1 MNWIQKIGFSKFN
14 LRLERYLNW
23 LNSKVSRT
31 DVIHSKT
38 LFNKFIS
45 VRTLPA
51 NYQPKDELLFK
62 KAFAK
67 EFEEA
72 RVFRIKNPVIL
83 YNFIL
88 ARPGLFGYAPH
99 FHIRGLTLKGLS
111 KLRLLFKSSE
121 AISKGV
127 WITDN
132 WSFNYFHWFL
142 DALPR
147 LVSIEEYLEDHLLI
161 LPEELKQ
168 QRFIVESLAFFNIQV
183 KFSTLSKKLFVGE
196 LLLPTH
202 LASSGNFN
210 RTALLKLREKFIPAN
225 TIEPFRKIYIS
236 RSKALKR
243 KITNEK
249 ELTELLVQFGFEIHC
264 FEDYELAKQI
274 SLMKETKYLIG
285 LHGAG
290 LTNMLFMPPR
300 GKILELR
307 KEGEDLLNWFFILAS
322 DLDHDYYYLLNEGN
336 HHEAHLADLYIDLN
350 KLKVMNNYFI

>member
-14 LRLERYLNW
+14 LRLEQYLNW
-23 LNSKVSRT
+23 VNKKVSKT
-31 DVIHSKT
+31 DLIHAKT
-38 LFNKFIS
+38 LFNKYIS
-45 VRTLPA
+45 VRTLPV
-51 NYQPKDELLFK
+51 NYKPQDELLFK
-62 KAFAK
+62 KAFTK
-67 EFEEA
+67 EIEES
-72 RVFRIKNPVIL
+72 RIFRIENPFIL
-83 YNFIL
+83 YNFIFVW
-88 ARPGLFGYAPH
+88 PGLFGYAPH

-111 KLRLLFKSSE
+111 KLRLLFKPSE
-121 AISKGV
+121 MISKGV

-147 LVSIEEYLEDHLLI
+147 LVIIEEYLENHVLI

-168 QRFIVESLAFFNIQV
+168 QRFIVESLAFFNIEI
-183 KFSTLSKKLFVGE
+183 KFSTLAKRLHVSE

-202 LASSGNFN
+202 LALSGNFN
-210 RTALLKLREKFIPAN
+210 RTALLKLREKFIPDD

-243 KITNEK
+243 KITNEM
-249 ELTELLVQFGFEIHC
+249 ELTEMLVQFGFEIHC

-274 SLMKETKYLIG
+274 ALMKETKYLIG

-307 KEGEDLLNWFFILAS
+307 KEGEDVLNWFFILAS
-322 DLDHDYYYLLNEGN
+322 DLDHDYYYLLNKGN
-336 HHEAHLADLYIDLN
+336 HKEAHLADLFIDLN
-350 KLKVMNNYFI
+350 ELKAMNTYFN